1 MGARAQPKDQVG
13 TLLLGG
19 KSRTEHSVPAKAD
32 GTVASRVTSP
42 RIHVVR
48 LPRQSDVPVTNV
60 TALRPKAS

>member
-1 MGARAQPKDQVG
+1 MGARARPKDQVG

-19 KSRTEHSVPAKAD
+19 MSRTELSVPAKGD
-32 GTVASRVTSP
+32 GTVASRGTSP

-48 LPRQSDVPVTNV
+48 LPQPAGVVVANV